1 MKKEKQEKA
10 KESSIHEFDF
20 NLICEYF
27 SSISRQ
33 GPGSKETTLKAL
45 GFIKGLN
52 KKSKIAD
59 IGCGTGGPT
68 MALAKGTEANIVGV
82 DIFPGFINIF
92 NKNFGKIKNR
102 VKGIV
107 GTMDKLPFKNEEFDV
122 IWSEGSVYNIGFEKG
137 LKEWKK
143 FIKKGGYV
151 AISEA
156 SWFTDT
162 RPEEISTFWNNAY
175 PEINTIS
182 NKVRQ
187 IESAGYIPVATFI
200 LPEDCWIDNFY
211 KPQEEAAKKFLK
223 KYKGN
228 MTVERLISNQKHEAA
243 LYKKYKQYYGYVFY
257 IAKKI

>member
-1 MKKEKQEKA
+1 MKKVTKEKA
-10 KESSIHEFDF
+10 EKSSIHEFDF

-27 SSISRQ
+27 SSIKQQ
-33 GPGSKETTLKAL
+33 GPGSKETTLKAIS
-45 GFIKGLN
+45 FIEGLN

-59 IGCGTGGPT
+59 LGCGTGSPT
-68 MALAKGTEANIVGV
+68 MVIAKNTQANIVGV

-92 NKNFGKIKNR
+92 NKNFIKIKNR

-107 GTMDKLPFKNEEFDV
+107 GSMDKLPFKQEEFDV
-122 IWSEGSVYNIGFEKG
+122 IWSEGSIYNIGFERG
-137 LKEWKK
+137 LNEWKK

-156 SWFTDT
+156 SWFTNT
-162 RPEEISTFWNNAY
+162 RPEEINNFWNKAY
-175 PEINTIS
+175 PEIDTIS
-182 NKVRQ
+182 NKIRQ
-187 IESAGYIPVATFI
+187 IENAGYMPVATFI
-200 LPEDCWIDNFY
+200 LPEGCWIENFY
-211 KPQEEAAKKFLK
+211 KPQAVAQKEFLK

-228 MTVERLISNQKHEAA
+228 VTVEKLISNQRLEAE

>member
-1 MKKEKQEKA
+1 MKKVTKEKIEK
-10 KESSIHEFDF
+10 SSIHEFDF

-27 SSISRQ
+27 SSIKQQ

-45 GFIKGLN
+45 SFIKGLN

-59 IGCGTGGPT
+59 LGCGTGSPT
-68 MALAKGTEANIVGV
+68 MVIAKNTQANIVGV

-92 NKNFGKIKNR
+92 NKNFNKIKNR

-107 GTMDKLPFKNEEFDV
+107 GSMDKLPFKQEEFDV
-122 IWSEGSVYNIGFEKG
+122 IWSEGSIYNIGFERG
-137 LKEWKK
+137 LNEWKK

-151 AISEA
+151 AVSEA
-156 SWFTDT
+156 SWFTNT
-162 RPEEISTFWNNAY
+162 RPEEINNFWNKAY
-175 PEINTIS
+175 PEIDTIS

-187 IESAGYIPVATFI
+187 IENAGYVPVATFI
-200 LPEDCWIDNFY
+200 LPEDCWIENFY
-211 KPQEEAAKKFLK
+211 KPQAVAQKEFLK

-228 MTVERLISNQKHEAA
+228 VTVERLISNQRLEAE

>member
-1 MKKEKQEKA
+1 MKKVKKEKTE
-10 KESSIHEFDF
+10 ENSIHEFDF

-33 GPGSKETTLKAL
+33 GPGSKESTLKAL

-68 MALAKGTEANIVGV
+68 MVLAKNTDANIIGV
-82 DIFPGFINIF
+82 DIFSGFINIF
-92 NKNFGKIKNR
+92 NKNFDKLKSR
-102 VKGIV
+102 VKGVV
-107 GTMDKLPFKNEEFDV
+107 GSMDKLPFKTEELDV
-122 IWSEGSVYNIGFEKG
+122 IWSEGSIYNIGFERG

-143 FIKKGGYV
+143 FIKKDGYL

-156 SWFTDT
+156 SWFTDI

-175 PEINTIS
+175 PEIDTIS
-182 NKVRQ
+182 NKIRQ
-187 IESAGYIPVATFI
+187 IESAGYLPVATFV
-200 LPEDCWIDNFY
+200 LPEDCWIENFY
-211 KPQEEAAKKFLK
+211 KPQVEAQKKFLK

-228 MTVERLISNQKHEAA
+228 KTVERLISNQKHEAQ
-243 LYKKYKQYYGYVFY
+243 LYKKYKQFYGYVFY
-257 IAKKI
+257 VAKKI